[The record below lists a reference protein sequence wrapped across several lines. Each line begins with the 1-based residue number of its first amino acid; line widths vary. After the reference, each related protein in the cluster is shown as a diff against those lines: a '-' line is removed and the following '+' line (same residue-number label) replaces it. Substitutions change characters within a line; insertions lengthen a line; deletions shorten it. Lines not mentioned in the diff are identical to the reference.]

1 MSYNTA
7 TVPARWPD
15 LTPPTLAECQAFCAG
30 AVLTTGEPD
39 HSSV

>member
-1 MSYNTA
+1 MSYTI
-7 TVPARWPD
+7 TVPAA
-15 LTPPTLAECQAFCAG
+15 LYSVACAG